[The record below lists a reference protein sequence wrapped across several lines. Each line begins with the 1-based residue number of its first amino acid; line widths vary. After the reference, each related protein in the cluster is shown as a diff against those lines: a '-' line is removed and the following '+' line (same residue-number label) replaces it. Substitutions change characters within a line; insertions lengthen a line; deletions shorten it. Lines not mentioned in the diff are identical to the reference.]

1 MKKKI
6 TIAAIA
12 LASAITASSAH
23 ADDIK
28 VSGKVF
34 FDYSKH
40 TQTLIADKTG
50 GTINRTYLTAK
61 KTSMMLGLRR

>member
-1 MKKKI
+1 MKKQI

-12 LASAITASSAH
+12 LASAITASNAQ

-34 FDYSKH
+34 FDYSK
-40 TQTLIADKTG
+40 TSETG
-50 GTINRTYLTAK
+50 NVNARVVTV
-61 KTSMMLGLRR
+61 SLRFSY